1 MSMCHGFDV
10 DVIPSH
16 TRHPPKRVWEGHG
29 ENIRTRPRP
38 VLTRTRDPSRV
49 TIPVHQQVYTLLF
62 RFFMLFNLLPGLDK
76 LKSTK
81 VQKLQ

>member
-1 MSMCHGFDV
+1 MLLHSNKY
-10 DVIPSH
+10 SKA
-16 TRHPPKRVWEGHG
+16 KR
-29 ENIRTRPRP
+29 NIWSSYACDTELPEKKKVHKTLQP
-38 VLTRTRDPSRV
+38 NETSVVL
-49 TIPVHQQVYTLLF
+49 HQQVYTLLF